1 MPPEIRH
8 VVEIGFHFNFSHNQ
22 MDVIRN
28 GLQHKAAKKIQYMI
42 GVTHRLV
49 TDALDPA
56 VEDSCGAE
64 PGRDVARLIVVKIG
78 RVGMVKEGALGLVAM
93 DAVAGHPLPSH
104 TPHAC

>member
-1 MPPEIRH
+1 MPPEIDH
-8 VVEIGFHFNFSHNQ
+8 VMKIGFRFNLFHNQ
-22 MDVIRN
+22 LDVTRN
-28 GLQHKAAKKIQYMI
+28 GLQHKAAINILYMI

-93 DAVAGHPLPSH
+93 DAVAGHPLPGH